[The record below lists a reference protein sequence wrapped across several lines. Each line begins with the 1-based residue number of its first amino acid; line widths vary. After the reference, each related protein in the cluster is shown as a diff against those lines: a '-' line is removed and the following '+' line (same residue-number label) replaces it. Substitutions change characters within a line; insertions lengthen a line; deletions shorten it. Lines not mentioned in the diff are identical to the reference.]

1 MDALLAMMS
10 RKHFVFYKVSFFQ
23 FIFIYPFQ
31 EMLQNLEH
39 YGSSLY
45 KMLVQYTLYVD
56 WIRFI
61 ISALFKIYYR
71 VLYLDLPGE

>member
-1 MDALLAMMS
+1 
-10 RKHFVFYKVSFFQ
+10 
-23 FIFIYPFQ
+23 
-31 EMLQNLEH
+31 MLQNLEH

-45 KMLVQYTLYVD
+45 KMSVQYTLYVD